1 MFNFRKKGLAWLI
14 AKGTARYERMV
25 AERKQTLFAGE
36 LGDVIEIGAGAGA
49 NLRYLSNVKSYLAI
63 EPNPYMHPHL
73 KAELER
79 CHIHGEI
86 VSATAEQALAGL
98 PEAAADTVIC
108 TLVLCS
114 VRDSAA
120 LLRLVRRVLRPGGRL
135 LFVEHVGAQRG
146 SRLLLCQSAL
156 VPLFHYCGDGCH
168 PNRNT
173 RAAIEAAGFRKTEIE
188 AFQLPLGPIS
198 PHLSGWASK

>member
-1 MFNFRKKGLAWLI
+1 MLSFRKKGLAWLI

-25 AERKQTLFAGE
+25 AERKTSLFKGD

-49 NLRYLSNVKSYLAI
+49 NLRYLHGMHSYRAI

-79 CHIHGEI
+79 RHIEGEI
-86 VSATAEQALAGL
+86 LAATAEDALVNL
-98 PEAAADTVIC
+98 PEAAADTVVC

-114 VRDSAA
+114 VRDAKA
-120 LLRLVRRVLRPGGRL
+120 LLRLILRVLRPGGRL
-135 LFVEHVGAQRG
+135 LLVEHVGAQPG
-146 SRLLLCQSAL
+146 SRLRTCQSLL

-173 RAAIEAAGFRKTEIE
+173 RAAIEAAGFRETGLE
-188 AFQLPLGPIS
+188 AFRLPLGPIS
-198 PHLSGWASK
+198 PHLAGWAMK